1 MPVSLYSVAED
12 ALGGSGD
19 NTEQFIITADSAAFT
34 YTIQDV
40 AIHVNNVKETGQFS
54 VDLKAANFVKSLN
67 ESFSAGSFTTTG
79 KDIDFGF
86 GVTAVAG
93 TFTTTGQSVDL
104 NKALI
109 RAANQGSFTTAG
121 QTASFVLSKT
131 LTAAS
136 QAFTLSGQTLVFNV
150 SMFADNGESS
160 DAVLDVTGQ
169 AANFTRN
176 IPMSANVGT
185 FAYNFE
191 DVDVH
196 LTNVKDTGVFFASFK
211 AANLVKSL
219 NVDAGQA
226 SFASTGSAASF
237 NITLGLTNN
246 QGNFGF
252 DFTEPPIA
260 FAVNAPFTQ
269 GSFTLTG
276 QAALKRVSQLGE
288 SLSLN
293 INGQD
298 ASFNATMLGDKG
310 LFSTV
315 SQVFDIDIVEVI
327 PSVSFALAGQ
337 DASFS
342 LLRGAA
348 PGTFSLTGQAAVFNA
363 SMSSDEVSL
372 TTTGQDA
379 VFTTSRVSGSAS
391 VSLTGQAAFFNALMS
406 SNAGTFS
413 VAGQDALKAISE
425 IGGDLPFVF
434 TGQAASFE
442 ITMPVSHSSFATTS
456 QSFQIH
462 LTKLFASY
470 AAALEAGTAGFE
482 AKANTDLTATST
494 SISNS
499 PLDFDAKANIT
510 TGSINVTT
518 NVVDVTAFLEVGTA
532 VELTSLSALL
542 NLNLDAPANN
552 VFDYDA
558 HADSFNRTR
567 TVYVLPEG
575 GYGLTKT
582 VHVEPENFTLTL
594 PSYQLGLENKV
605 HVLPQDFTVYVQEH
619 KDVSTTVLITQ

>member
-40 AIHVNNVKETGQFS
+40 AIHVNNVKETGQFN
-54 VDLKAANFVKSLN
+54 VDLKSANFVKSLN
-67 ESFSAGSFTTTG
+67 ESFSNGSFATTG
-79 KDIDFGF
+79 KDINFGF
-86 GVTAVAG
+86 GVTASAG
-93 TFTTTGQSVDL
+93 TFTATGQNVDL
-104 NKALI
+104 DKALI
-109 RAANQGSFTTAG
+109 RAANQGSFTTTG
-121 QTASFVLSKT
+121 Q
-131 LTAAS
+131 AAAFDITIS
-136 QAFTLSGQTLVFNV
+136 IVATRQSFTLSGQTSVFNI

-160 DAVLDVTGQ
+160 DAVIDVTGQ
-169 AANFTRN
+169 AANLSRN
-176 IPMSANVGT
+176 IRMSANAGT

-196 LTNVKDTGVFFASFK
+196 LTKVKDTGVFFASFK

-252 DFTEPPIA
+252 DFVEPPIA
-260 FAVNAPFTQ
+260 FAVNAPFSQ

-276 QAALKRVSQLGE
+276 QAALKRVSQIGE
-288 SLSLN
+288 ALLFD
-293 INGQD
+293 INGQS
-298 ASFNATMLGDKG
+298 ASFNITTPGDKG
-310 LFSTV
+310 LFFAV
-315 SQVFDIDIVEVI
+315 SQAFNVDIVEVI
-327 PSVSFALAGQ
+327 PSATFSLAGQ

-348 PGTFSLTGQAAVFNA
+348 PGIFSLTGQAAVFNTI
-363 SMSSDEVSL
+363 MSSDEASF
-372 TTTGQDA
+372 TSTGQDS

-391 VSLTGQAAFFNALMS
+391 ISLTGQTAVFNALMS

-425 IGGDLPFVF
+425 IGGDLPFTV
-434 TGQAASFE
+434 TGQDVAFE
-442 ITMPVSHSSFATTS
+442 ITMPVSQASFATTS
-456 QSFQIH
+456 QVFQIH

-482 AKANTDLTATST
+482 AKANTDLSATSA

-499 PLDFDAKANIT
+499 ALDFNAKANIT
-510 TGSINVTT
+510 TDSINITT
-518 NVVDVTAFLEVGTA
+518 NIVDITTFLKVSTA
-532 VELTSLSALL
+532 VELTSLAALF

-552 VFDYDA
+552 LFDYDA

-582 VHVEPENFTLTL
+582 VHVQPENFTIALS
-594 PSYQLGLENKV
+594 SYQLGLENKV
-605 HVLPQDFTVYVQEH
+605 HVVPQDFTVYVQEH